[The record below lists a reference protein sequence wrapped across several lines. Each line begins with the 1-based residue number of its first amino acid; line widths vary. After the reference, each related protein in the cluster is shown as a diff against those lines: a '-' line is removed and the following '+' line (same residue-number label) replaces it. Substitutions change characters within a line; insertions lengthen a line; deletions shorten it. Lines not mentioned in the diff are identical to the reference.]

1 MSLYYIVVSDK
12 LNCRFADKAK
22 TEQEALFALHI
33 FRKRG
38 AKEVAIYRQP
48 FHSTTDEKAL
58 VAFCG
63 DGSYWDNVSKK
74 NESVEKKRV
83 IESIGAT
90 RIKG

>member
-22 TEQEALFALHI
+22 TEKEALFHLHL

-38 AKEVAIYRQP
+38 AKEVSIYKEP
-48 FHSTTDEKAL
+48 FCSTTDKKAL

-63 DGSYWDNVSKK
+63 EGSYWDNVSK
-74 NESVEKKRV
+74 EDPSVERKRV
-83 IESIGAT
+83 IENVGSTI
-90 RIKG
+90 IKG

>member
-38 AKEVAIYRQP
+38 AKEVAVYRQP
-48 FHSTTDEKAL
+48 FHSTTDKKAL
-58 VAFCG
+58 VCFCG
-63 DGSYWDNVSKK
+63 EGSYWDNVSKK
-74 NESVEKKRV
+74 DPSVEKKRV
-83 IESIGAT
+83 IEKAGST
-90 RIKG
+90 TIKG